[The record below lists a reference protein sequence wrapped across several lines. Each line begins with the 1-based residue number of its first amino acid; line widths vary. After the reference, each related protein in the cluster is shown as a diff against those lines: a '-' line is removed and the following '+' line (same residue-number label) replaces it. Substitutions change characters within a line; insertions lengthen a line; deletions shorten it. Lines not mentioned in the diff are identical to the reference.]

1 MAPAPHPTKVGY
13 LLPTR
18 EAVMAGEPGTARL
31 LALARQAEAAGY
43 DSIWVGDSL
52 LSRPRHEPLTLLAAV
67 AAATER
73 VELGTAVLLP
83 ALRNPVV
90 LAQIV
95 ATLDQ
100 LAGGRL
106 ILGAGVAADTP
117 SIRAE
122 FAAAGVP
129 FEQRVGRFVH
139 GLALCRA
146 LWTGEPVTW
155 EGPYWQLDSAVLHP
169 TPFRAGGPPI
179 WIGGSVEATLRR
191 TGRRYDGWF
200 PVGGEPEGFRR
211 GWQTVG
217 EAAAEAGRDP
227 AGLVGAAYVTLSIDE
242 DPAAAEAALDA
253 FLGTYYAPA
262 PAAVMRRFQNCYAGG
277 VDGAV
282 AYLSAF
288 VAAGASHLCL
298 RFCGDHERNLDRFA
312 GVAAQLG

>member
-1 MAPAPHPTKVGY
+1 MATTSSAKVGY

-31 LALARQAEAAGY
+31 LALSRQAEAAGY

-100 LAGGRL
+100 LAEGRL
-106 ILGAGVAADTP
+106 VLGVGVAADTP

-146 LWTGEPVTW
+146 LWTGEPVSW
-155 EGPYWQLDSAVLHP
+155 EGPYWQLDGWALHP
-169 TPFRAGGPPI
+169 TPYRPGGPPL
-179 WIGGSVEATLRR
+179 WVGGSVEATLRR
-191 TGRRYDGWF
+191 TGHRYDGWF
-200 PVGGEPEGFRR
+200 PVGGEPDGFVQ
-211 GWQTVG
+211 GWQTVRD
-217 EAAAEAGRDP
+217 AAAEVGRDP
-227 AGLVGAAYVTLSIDE
+227 DALTGAAYVTLAVDE
-242 DPAAAEAALDA
+242 DAVTAEAALDR
-253 FLGTYYAPA
+253 FLGAYYAPVPA
-262 PAAVMRRFQNCYAGG
+262 PVMRRFQNCYAGPQA
-277 VDGAV
+277 GAV
-282 AYLSAF
+282 EYLAAF
-288 VAAGASHLCL
+288 VQAGASHLCL
-298 RFCGDHERNLDRFA
+298 RFCGDHERNLDRFD